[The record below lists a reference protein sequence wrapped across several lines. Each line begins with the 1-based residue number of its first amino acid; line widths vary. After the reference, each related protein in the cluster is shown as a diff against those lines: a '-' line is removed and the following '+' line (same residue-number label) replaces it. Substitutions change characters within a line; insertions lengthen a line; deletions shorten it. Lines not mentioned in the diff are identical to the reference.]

1 MTKIIKGFQ
10 QFVNENIE
18 RAEQDELGS
27 MGFPT
32 DREWAVSMPIDFD
45 YLLQD
50 TAAEVKSV
58 FMNWAPE
65 VDSIQI
71 DMDSVELDEW
81 SDRDIYLNGEDESDG
96 IDYGFSASIHFRF
109 KTALTDESE
118 IEYILTNAFPKNVF
132 MGVEDLTK
140 LAGDMDRADR
150 ADQDELGS
158 MGFATH
164 GGDYSDLIRSIK
176 KEIENYLPK
185 WNTTL
190 YMNQDGDETI
200 RVENPADST
209 DYYTIMHGD
218 WNMLAITKGDDG
230 AEGNT
235 PAKMVNEDP
244 RAVARELAKMV
255 SRSN

>member
-1 MTKIIKGFQ
+1 MKHLIKGFT
-10 QFVNENIE
+10 QFINEN
-18 RAEQDELGS
+18 S
-27 MGFPT
+27 M
-32 DREWAVSMPIDFD
+32 A
-45 YLLQD
+45 
-50 TAAEVKSV
+50 
-58 FMNWAPE
+58 
-65 VDSIQI
+65 
-71 DMDSVELDEW
+71 
-81 SDRDIYLNGEDESDG
+81 
-96 IDYGFSASIHFRF
+96 
-109 KTALTDESE
+109 
-118 IEYILTNAFPKNVF
+118 
-132 MGVEDLTK
+132 
-140 LAGDMDRADR
+140 DMDREAVATAYSGNSNEEMLRLTFSNNPGKEILISLDSLANVLDPAVLDSNSDEDQDAINKALWTR
-150 ADQDELGS
+150 AQEIAKRAGCSVLIDNESDEEIDLTGRAEQDELGS

-164 GGDYSDLIRSIK
+164 GGDYSDLLRSIK